1 MAEMLIIKGL
11 ETFYGKIQAL
21 RGVDLHINKGEIV
34 TLIGANGAGKSTLL
48 MSICGRVKARYGA
61 IVLEGLDI
69 TKAQTHEII
78 QMGVSQS
85 PEGRRIFP
93 RMTVMENLQL
103 GATTNQMT

>member
-1 MAEMLIIKGL
+1 MAEMLSIAGL

-48 MSICGRVKARYGA
+48 MSICGRVQARSGS
-61 IVLEGLDI
+61 IVLEGVNI
-69 TKAQTHEII
+69 SKARTHEII

-85 PEGRRIFP
+85 PEG
-93 RMTVMENLQL
+93 
-103 GATTNQMT
+103 